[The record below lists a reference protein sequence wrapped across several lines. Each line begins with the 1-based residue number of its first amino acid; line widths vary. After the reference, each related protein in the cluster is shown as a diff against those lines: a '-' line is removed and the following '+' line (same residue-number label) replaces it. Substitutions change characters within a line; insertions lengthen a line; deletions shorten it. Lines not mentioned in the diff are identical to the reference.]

1 VPEEPITVTTA
12 YRVAPGREAE
22 FHSWATALLAV
33 IAQLPGYLGGGILA
47 SGETGA
53 EWHIVHRFD
62 CGDSSRDWDNSAAR
76 TQWTAH
82 ADQFAQETGRR
93 STSGLKTWFDGPAA
107 PVGVPPPAPQPPPK
121 WKLWFV
127 NMSAVF
133 PPVLIFNL
141 TVIPYLG
148 SVNPLL
154 RTLALCLTVTAIVTW
169 VLMPRL
175 QRFLKKWLYPP
186 LQAFRGRHKRRA
198 A

>member
-1 VPEEPITVTTA
+1 MTVTIA

-22 FHSWATALLAV
+22 FHSWATTLLSV
-33 IAQLPGYLGGGILA
+33 IAQVPGYLGGGILA

-53 EWHIVHRFD
+53 EWHLIHRFD
-62 CGDSSRDWDNSAAR
+62 DDDNARAWEISAAR
-76 TQWTAH
+76 TQLAAR
-82 ADQFAQETGRR
+82 ADQIAEETGRR
-93 STSGLKTWFDGPAA
+93 GISGLKSWFDGPETPVAA
-107 PVGVPPPAPQPPPK
+107 PPPAPQPPPK

-141 TVIPYLG
+141 TVIPYLS

>member
-1 VPEEPITVTTA
+1 MTVTIA

-22 FHSWATALLAV
+22 FHSWATALLSAISQV
-33 IAQLPGYLGGGILA
+33 PGYLGGGILA

-53 EWHIVHRFD
+53 EWHLIHRFD
-62 CGDSSRDWDNSAAR
+62 DDDNARAWEISAAR
-76 TQWTAH
+76 TQLAAR
-82 ADQFAQETGRR
+82 ADQIAEETGRR
-93 STSGLKTWFDGPAA
+93 SISGLKSWFDGPETPVAA
-107 PVGVPPPAPQPPPK
+107 PPPALQPPPK

-141 TVIPYLG
+141 TVIPYLS